1 MHDSLVWWQLL
12 QTLIGEHVA
21 GAMEKH
27 VGMHVESYAGAISRL
42 GDDPR
47 HHIRADGR
55 HVR

>member
-1 MHDSLVWWQLL
+1 MGGVSNLSSASMWPAL
-12 QTLIGEHVA
+12 EH
-21 GAMEKH
+21 M
-27 VGMHVESYAGAISRL
+27 GMHVISDASGLGSL